1 MKRTD
6 ALDLDHIDGTRKLS
20 HSMCNRRAG
29 GVLRAVARRD
39 GTTRDPEPPQGPV
52 VA

>member
-6 ALDLDHIDGTRKLS
+6 ALDLDHVDGTRKLS
-20 HSMCNRRAG
+20 HALCNRRAG
-29 GVLRAVARRD
+29 GMLGAAARRD